1 MPEIKKMETKH
12 IPLGNIEN
20 NRLVNI
26 VRVLFGAVCIAIAV
40 FWMIFNLN
48 SVINSGT
55 IWITILFLAGF
66 GFYLI
71 WAGFGKAERF
81 IEIGNYKIA
90 LKKYIFRQPIIMDA
104 RETDKIQLY
113 PLKIIFLLKSGKKVL
128 LRLGTMYYETNE
140 TIKDE
145 IAKYAE
151 ENKITTEVFQEEI

>member
-1 MPEIKKMETKH
+1 
-12 IPLGNIEN
+12 
-20 NRLVNI
+20 
-26 VRVLFGAVCIAIAV
+26 
-40 FWMIFNLN
+40 
-48 SVINSGT
+48 
-55 IWITILFLAGF
+55 
-66 GFYLI
+66 
-71 WAGFGKAERF
+71 
-81 IEIGNYKIA
+81 
-90 LKKYIFRQPIIMDA
+90 MDA